1 MHEEAG
7 KRRTM
12 MVRVRKWKLVSKHL
26 VFIMF
31 ISEEQMKLSV
41 HGFWLTTSGEEEINR
56 YIDR

>member
-12 MVRVRKWKLVSKHL
+12 MVRVSKWKLVSEHL

-31 ISEEQMKLSV
+31 ISKEQMKLSV
-41 HGFWLTTSGEEEINR
+41 HGFWLTASGEEEI
-56 YIDR
+56 DR